1 MDCRQPSG
9 VRPIAARTA
18 VTAASTV
25 EIKGDTTQAASS
37 VRTHPYRF
45 LGSFRFLL
53 ALLVLVSHASGFLS
67 DQIAPLGLGNI
78 GVLLFFVV
86 SGFVIC
92 EALDLFY
99 RNSATRFLLNR
110 GLKIFPAYWAALAIG
125 YLVAWLAMPET
136 LRGDPFALLIN
147 ATLLLAYLPTGG
159 GLLILSITWAVIIE
173 FQFYFA
179 AAAIAIAGRASGLR
193 GSVTLAA
200 AVAALALYLVIW
212 RTGSQARFYGGFQF
226 APFFVFGSL
235 AYFFVARRDVR
246 LLPLLVLALLLSV
259 HAFYL
264 YGARGDI
271 APGVWLGGDGTRW
284 NLIWSTV
291 AYIVLSALFL
301 ALAARRFPQR
311 FERID
316 KRLGD
321 ITYAIYLV
329 HMPVL
334 LLATHLGLAGGAG
347 FGFVLT
353 ASLIVA
359 IAIQRGIERPVVGV
373 RNLLRGSRL

>member
-1 MDCRQPSG
+1 M
-9 VRPIAARTA
+9 
-18 VTAASTV
+18 TAASAV

-53 ALLVLVSHASGFLS
+53 AFLVLVSHASGFLS
-67 DQIAPLGLGNI
+67 DQLAPLGLGNI

-99 RNSATRFLLNR
+99 RSSATRFLLNR
-110 GLKIFPAYWAALAIG
+110 CLKIFPAYWAALAIG
-125 YLVAWLAMPET
+125 YLVAWLTTPET
-136 LRGDPFALLIN
+136 TRGDPFALLVN

-179 AAAIAIAGRASGLR
+179 AATIAFAGRSSGLR
-193 GSVTLAA
+193 VSMTLGAT
-200 AVAALALYLVIW
+200 VAALALYLVIW

-235 AYFFVARRDVR
+235 AYFFIARRDVR
-246 LLPLLVLALLLSV
+246 LLPLLALAFLLSV
-259 HAFYL
+259 HAYYL
-264 YGARGDI
+264 YSARGDV
-271 APGVWLGGDGTRW
+271 APGVWLGVDGTRW
-284 NLIWSTV
+284 NLIWSTI
-291 AYIVLSALFL
+291 AYIVLSALFF

-311 FERID
+311 LERID

-334 LLATHLGLAGGAG
+334 LLATHLGLAGGAA
-347 FGFVLT
+347 FGLVLT
-353 ASLIVA
+353 ASLVVA
-359 IAIQRGIERPVVGV
+359 IVIQRGIERPVVGL
-373 RNLLRGSRL
+373 RNLLRGSRRYD

>member
-1 MDCRQPSG
+1 
-9 VRPIAARTA
+9 
-18 VTAASTV
+18 VTAASAARI
-25 EIKGDTTQAASS
+25 ERDTTQVASS
-37 VRTHPYRF
+37 VRTHPYRS

-67 DQIAPLGLGNI
+67 EQLAPLGLGNI

-99 RNSATRFLLNR
+99 GSSATRFLLNR
-110 GLKIFPAYWAALAIG
+110 CLKIFPAYWAALAIG
-125 YLVAWLAMPET
+125 YVVASLATPET
-136 LRGDPFALLIN
+136 LRGDPFALLVN

-179 AAAIAIAGRASGLR
+179 AAAIAFAGRASGR
-193 GSVTLAA
+193 RASMTLGATI
-200 AVAALALYLVIW
+200 AALALYFIIW
-212 RTGSQARFYGGFQF
+212 RTESQARFYGGFQF

-235 AYFFVARRDVR
+235 AYFFIARRDVR
-246 LLPLLVLALLLSV
+246 LLPLLVLAFLLSV
-259 HAFYL
+259 HAYYL

-271 APGVWLGGDGTRW
+271 APGVWLGSDGTRW
-284 NLIWSTV
+284 NLIWSTT
-291 AYIVLSALFL
+291 AYMVLSALFL
-301 ALAARRFPQR
+301 ALAAGRFRQR
-311 FERID
+311 FELVD

-334 LLATHLGLAGGAG
+334 LLATHLGLAGGTG
-347 FGFVLT
+347 FGFVFT

-359 IAIQRGIERPVVGV
+359 IAIQRGIERPVVGL
-373 RNLLRGSRL
+373 RNLLRGSRLYD